1 MLITPFHNMAL
12 MCPATTAADVD
23 LHTRVFES
31 AVGRAGRGGA
41 GGVVTDRPYDL
52 SGLRVLVTGAGA
64 VDGIGFASA
73 RLLGRGGAHVVV
85 TATSERVHVR
95 RDELRA
101 EGLDVSW
108 GVADLSV
115 PEQVEALVADKG
127 PFDVLVNNAGMTSV
141 ITGSESGSL
150 AATDPATWQASLD
163 RNLSTAFHAT
173 RAVVPGM
180 VSRGF
185 GRVVMVS
192 SVTGALVAY
201 PGDVAYAA
209 AKAGLVGLTRALAVE
224 LGASGVTVNA
234 VLPGWIATGSST
246 QQERVMG
253 QRTPVGRAGTASE
266 VAAAVGFLAS
276 REASYVTGSVLVVD
290 GGNTVQ
296 EDKG

>member
-1 MLITPFHNMAL
+1 M
-12 MCPATTAADVD
+12 
-23 LHTRVFES
+23 
-31 AVGRAGRGGA
+31 
-41 GGVVTDRPYDL
+41 TDRPYDL